1 MAKSK
6 LRLTLSIWDYD
17 RTRALADGS
26 VVPEGIILNVL
37 ELPVEETFFRMA
49 RYREFDVA
57 EMSMSSYT
65 VSLHRDPQPFI
76 AIPVFPSRFFR
87 HSSIFISAKSGIREP
102 QQLAGRIIGTPE
114 YQMTAPVWIR
124 GILSDDYGVKPDSVE
139 YWRGGEEETQRNE
152 KIKLALPPNFRIRP
166 IGPDKTLAGMIA
178 TGEIDALHT
187 ARAPST
193 FYSKP
198 DAVRRLFPDFVAVER
213 EYYRRT
219 RIFPIMH
226 VVAIRRE
233 VYEKNRWIAMS
244 LYKAFAEA
252 QRRTYRSL
260 RETAAHKAMLPW
272 LTAHVEDAV
281 REMGEDWWSYGF
293 HANRHVLETFLR
305 YHHEQ
310 GLSKRQLKPED
321 MFAPETME
329 AFKI

>member
-1 MAKSK
+1 MRNAK

-26 VVPEGIILNVL
+26 VRPEGIDLNVL

-49 RYREFDVA
+49 RYREFDLA

-102 QQLAGRIIGTPE
+102 KDLTGRRIGTPE

-124 GILSDDYGVKPDSVE
+124 GILSDDYGVKAESVE
-139 YWRGGEEETQRNE
+139 YWTGGEEETQRDE
-152 KIKLALPPNFRIRP
+152 KMKLDLPPRFKVRP
-166 IGPDKTLAGMIA
+166 IGPDKMLSKMIA
-178 TGEIDALHT
+178 DGEIDALHT

-198 DAVRRLFPDFVAVER
+198 DAVKRLFPDFVAVER

-219 RIFPIMH
+219 RIFPITH
-226 VVAIRRE
+226 VIAIRRE

-244 LYKAFAEA
+244 LYKAFVEA

-272 LTAHVEDAV
+272 LTEHVEDAI
-281 REMGEDWWSYGF
+281 REFGGDWWSYGF
-293 HANRHVLETFLR
+293 HDNRHVLDTFLR

-310 GLSKRQLKPED
+310 GLSKRRLKPED

>member
-1 MAKSK
+1 VRNAK

-26 VVPEGIILNVL
+26 VRPEGIDLNVL

-49 RYREFDVA
+49 RYREFDLA

-102 QQLAGRIIGTPE
+102 KDLTGKRIGTPE

-124 GILSDDYGVKPDSVE
+124 GILSDDYGVKAESVE
-139 YWRGGEEETQRNE
+139 YWTGGEEETQRDE
-152 KIKLALPPNFRIRP
+152 KMKLDLPPRFKVRP
-166 IGPDKTLAGMIA
+166 IGPDKMLSKMIA
-178 TGEIDALHT
+178 DGEIDALHT

-198 DAVRRLFPDFVAVER
+198 DAVKRLFPDFVAVER

-226 VVAIRRE
+226 VIAIRRE

-244 LYKAFAEA
+244 LYKAFVEA

-272 LTAHVEDAV
+272 LTEHVEDAI
-281 REMGEDWWSYGF
+281 REFGGDWWSYGF
-293 HANRHVLETFLR
+293 HDNRHVLDTFLR

-310 GLSKRQLKPED
+310 GLSKRRLKPED

>member
-1 MAKSK
+1 MAKAK

-26 VVPEGIILNVL
+26 VVPEGIDLNVL

-87 HSSIFISAKSGIREP
+87 HSSIFISTKSGIREP
-102 QQLAGRIIGTPE
+102 KDLAGRKIGTPE

-124 GILSDDYGVKPDSVE
+124 GILSDDYGVKPDGVE
-139 YWRGGEEETQRNE
+139 YWTGGEEETRRDE
-152 KIKLALPPNFRIRP
+152 KIKLDLPPNFKVRP

-198 DAVRRLFPDFVAVER
+198 DAVRRLFLDFVAVER

-219 RIFPIMH
+219 KIFPIMH
-226 VVAIRRE
+226 VVTIRRE

-244 LYKAFAEA
+244 LYKAFVEA

>member
-1 MAKSK
+1 MSK

-26 VVPEGIILNVL
+26 VQPEGIELNVL
-37 ELPVEETFFRMA
+37 EHPVEETFFRML
-49 RYREFDVA
+49 RNREFDLA
-57 EMSMSSYT
+57 ELSMSSYT
-65 VSLHRDPQPFI
+65 VSLHRNPQPFV
-76 AIPVFPSRFFR
+76 ALPVFVSRYFR
-87 HSSIFISAKSGIREP
+87 HSSIYVSARSGIREP
-102 QQLAGRIIGTPE
+102 KDLVGKRIGTPE

-124 GILSDDYGVKPDSVE
+124 GILSDDYGVKADSVE
-139 YWRGGEEETQRNE
+139 YWTGGEEEPQRDE
-152 KIKLALPPNFRIRP
+152 KLKLDLPSSIKVRP
-166 IGPDKTLAGMIA
+166 IERDKTLSGMIA
-178 TGEIDALHT
+178 AGEIDALHT

-198 DAVRRLFPDFVAVER
+198 DAVKRLFPNYVEVER

-219 RIFPIMH
+219 KIFPIMH

-233 VYEKNRWIAMS
+233 LYEANRWIAMS
-244 LYKAFAEA
+244 LYKAFVEA

-272 LTAHVEDAV
+272 LVAHVEDAL
-281 REMGEDWWSYGF
+281 REFGEDWWPYGF
-293 HANRHVLETFLR
+293 HGSRHVLDTFLR

-310 GLSKRQLKPED
+310 GLSPRRLQPED
-321 MFAPETME
+321 MFAPETLE

>member
-1 MAKSK
+1 MRKSK

-26 VVPEGIILNVL
+26 VRPEGIELNVL

-49 RYREFDVA
+49 RYREFDLA

-87 HSSIFISAKSGIREP
+87 HSSIFVSAKSGIREP
-102 QQLAGRIIGTPE
+102 KDLIGKRIGTPE

-124 GILSDDYGVKPDSVE
+124 GILSDDYGVKPESVE
-139 YWRGGEEETQRNE
+139 YWTGGEEETKRDE
-152 KIKLALPPNFRIRP
+152 KMKLDLPSRFKVRP
-166 IGPDKTLAGMIA
+166 IGPDKMLSKMIA
-178 TGEIDALHT
+178 DGEIDALHT

-198 DAVRRLFPDFVAVER
+198 DAVKRLFPDFVAVER
-213 EYYRRT
+213 EYFRRT

-226 VVAIRRE
+226 VVSIRRE
-233 VYEKNRWIAMS
+233 IYEKNRWIAMS
-244 LYKAFAEA
+244 LYKAFVEA
-252 QRRTYRSL
+252 QRRAYRSL

-272 LTAHVEDAV
+272 LTDHVEDAI
-281 REMGEDWWSYGF
+281 REFGGDWWSYGF
-293 HANRHVLETFLR
+293 HDNRHVLDTFLR

-310 GLSKRQLKPED
+310 GLSKRRLKPED

>member
-1 MAKSK
+1 
-6 LRLTLSIWDYD
+6 
-17 RTRALADGS
+17 
-26 VVPEGIILNVL
+26 VL

-49 RYREFDVA
+49 RYREFDIA

-65 VSLHRDPQPFI
+65 VSLHRDPQPFV

-87 HSSIFISAKSGIREP
+87 HSCIYVSAKSGIREP
-102 QQLAGRIIGTPE
+102 KDLIGRKIGTPE

-139 YWRGGEEETQRNE
+139 YWTGGEEETRRDE
-152 KIKLALPPNFRIRP
+152 KIKLDLPPNFKVRP
-166 IGPDKTLAGMIA
+166 IGPDKTLSAMIA
-178 TGEIDALHT
+178 AGEIDALHT

-193 FYSKP
+193 FHSKP
-198 DAVRRLFPDFVAVER
+198 GAVKRLFPDFVAVER

-219 RIFPIMH
+219 KIFPIMH

-233 VYEKNRWIAMS
+233 VYEENRWIAMS
-244 LYKAFAEA
+244 LYKAFVEA
-252 QRRTYRSL
+252 QRRVY
-260 RETAAHKAMLPW
+260 EGFHQTAAHKAMLPW
-272 LTAHVEDAV
+272 QNAHVEDAV
-281 REMGEDWWSYGF
+281 REFGDDWWPYGF
-293 HANRHVLETFLR
+293 HGNRHVLDTFLR

-310 GLSKRQLKPED
+310 GLSKRGLKPED